1 MKTKSDTAQ
10 RQAARKFVEYWTF
23 QRGSEKGED
32 QQFWNSLLG
41 EVLGMDDV
49 KSHVQYQ
56 VPVPM
61 KGTTKFLD
69 AWIPETR
76 VLIEHKSRGVSL
88 DAPQAG
94 HEGMTPYE
102 QAVEYDNARPFDEKA
117 RWIVTCNFDEFRI
130 YDRAKPLA
138 PPLTLKLGNLPK
150 EAYRLAFLV
159 NPKEKAID
167 RELEIS
173 VQAGRIVG
181 EIYDALLKQYNEG
194 SLLSLRGDLETRSLG
209 EDSKKSPSL
218 QNSKT
223 PSSESNYL
231 AALNRLC
238 VRLVFCLYAEDADIF
253 PKDCFRRLMENTPA
267 PFLRERLKKLFEIL
281 DTPLNKR
288 DVYLEP
294 ELCAFPYTNGG
305 LFRLWNCENVKVCNY
320 ENMEMNRESHFHN
333 STVPYFHNSTFSH
346 SLDDI
351 HPISEDIRQLLIG
364 ASQFDWREITPT
376 IFGALFE
383 STLNPVTRRS
393 GGMVYTSVENIHKVI
408 DPLFLNDLT
417 RRVNECVAMPPSPS
431 RNRRLLALQTEMA
444 SKTFLDPACGSG
456 NFLTETYICLR
467 RLENRIIAAFQQGQG
482 ELDLGIS
489 IKVSIA
495 QFFGIEINDFAA
507 RVARIALWIA
517 EAQMRR
523 ETAEI
528 LHREP
533 EYLPLTDYDNII
545 EGNALRMDWARIGLP
560 TSDITIISIPEH
572 VPFRNAKAHLTELK
586 NAKKVVVNAA
596 GERFRFTKQIF
607 KALSDKARDQSV
619 GREVH
624 WAAVAAVERLCEA
637 SVFLWDEKPR
647 NGSVDI
653 SRYAKHGVCF
663 SVGGVPYIAKI
674 TSKVYPG
681 DIANVTYSVE
691 AVSIEKNDARGIT
704 DSIAKG
710 QGLDPSAANRILHFA
725 EAVKRATAKKHF
737 SYIIGNPPF
746 RGARNKS
753 DEQAD
758 DMAAVFGKEWKGL
771 GNLDYVTAWYKKAV
785 DVICQCGNVANTQS
799 QQPIGTGN
807 IGTGNIGNNSTFTRC
822 AFVSTNSICQGD
834 GVATLWKPLMENY
847 GMEIDFAHRTFRWDN
862 EAFDKAHVHCVIIG
876 FHAKGN
882 VANVK
887 MLPSPNANA
896 QLEIGN
902 IGTGN
907 TSTLA
912 TLTKTIFDGGRAIPA
927 THINAYLAPG
937 PDAWLESRSRT
948 LFASLP
954 LVFGSMPNDGGF
966 LSDWSPER
974 RAEVIARWPS
984 AEALFRRLVG
994 SHEATNDVERWCLWL
1009 KGVAPDAIRA
1019 VPPVMEAIA
1028 KVREHRLA
1036 SNRAAT
1042 RKLAATP
1049 TLFGEIRQPESGNYL
1064 LIPKVSSERREYI
1077 PMAFLPADVIASDLC
1092 LIVPGATLADFGVL
1106 TSSAHMAFTR
1116 ATCGRLKSDYR
1127 YSAKIVYNNFP
1138 WPGGVNVANVKMLPS
1153 PNANAQLETGN
1164 IGIGN
1169 TSTMAT
1175 ISKTAQAI
1183 LDARARY
1190 PESSL
1195 ADLYDPLTM
1204 PSDLRAAHEAN
1215 DKAVL
1220 AAYGLAPDTP
1230 EMDIVAHLFKLY
1242 AEKVNKA

>member
-1 MKTKSDTAQ
+1 MSTSQK
-10 RQAARKFVEYWTF
+10 QAARKFVEYWTF

-32 QQFWNSLLG
+32 QQFWNSLLRD
-41 EVLGMDDV
+41 VLGVTDV
-49 KSHVQYQ
+49 EQHIKYQ
-56 VPVPM
+56 VPVQL
-61 KGTTKFLD
+61 KDTTKFLD

-76 VLIEHKSRGVSL
+76 VLIEHKSRGVNL
-88 DAPQAG
+88 EAPQAG
-94 HEGMTPYE
+94 HGGLTPYE

-181 EIYDALLKQYNEG
+181 EIYDALLKQYQDFGLQTCDDRKPEV
-194 SLLSLRGDLETRSLG
+194 LG
-209 EDSKKSPSL
+209 PKS
-218 QNSKT
+218 
-223 PSSESNYL
+223 EVL

-238 VRLVFCLYAEDADIF
+238 VRLVFCLYAEDAEIF

-305 LFRLWNCENVKVCNY
+305 LFSTMNKQTDLLTPNGVRDSENVSGVS
-320 ENMEMNRESHFHN
+320 RELIRLLN
-333 STVPYFHNSTFSH
+333 N
-346 SLDDI
+346 LDDI
-351 HPISEDIRQLLIG
+351 PPITDDLRQLLIG

-408 DPLFLNDLT
+408 DPLFLSDLT
-417 RRVNECVAMPPSPS
+417 KRVNDILGTTEYTEDTEKKASVYSVS
-431 RNRRLLALQTEMA
+431 SVVKKKLLALQDEMA
-444 SKTFLDPACGSG
+444 ALTFLDPACGSG

-467 RLENRIIAAFQQGQG
+467 RLENRIIAALQQGQG

-489 IKVSIA
+489 VKVSIA
-495 QFFGIEINDFAA
+495 QFHGIEINDFA
-507 RVARIALWIA
+507 VAVAKTALWIA

-533 EYLPLTDYDNII
+533 DYLPLKDYDNII
-545 EGNALRMDWARIGLP
+545 EGNALRMDWSRIGLP
-560 TSDITIISIPEH
+560 TSDITIVSIPEH
-572 VPFRNAKAHLTELK
+572 VPFRDAKAHLTELK
-586 NAKKVVVNAA
+586 NAKKEVANAA

-674 TSKVYPG
+674 TSKIYPG

-704 DSIAKG
+704 DSISKG
-710 QGLDPSAANRILHFA
+710 QGLDPSAANRVLHFA

-737 SYIIGNPPF
+737 SYIMGNPPF
-746 RGARNKS
+746 VGARM
-753 DEQAD
+753 
-758 DMAAVFGKEWKGL
+758 MAQGSGQKKDIEDLFGDIKDVQD
-771 GNLDYVTAWYKKAV
+771 LDYVCGWYKKAAAM
-785 DVICQCGNVANTQS
+785 DA
-799 QQPIGTGN
+799 
-807 IGTGNIGNNSTFTRC
+807 RC
-822 AFVSTNSICQGD
+822 AFVSTNSICQGAQ
-834 GVATLWKPLMENY
+834 VPILWGDLIGKHGTM
-847 GMEIDFAHRTFRWDN
+847 IDFAHQTFRWDN
-862 EAFDKAHVHCVIIG
+862 ESTEKAAVHCVIVG
-876 FHAKGN
+876 FHAGGENGRAERVDHVGVENASTRSTCSTRLNSTRLKTLFDNGKPMAVPNISPYLTPGPSIFVIAAKDAAAWLPKMNFGN
-882 VANVK
+882 Q
-887 MLPSPNANA
+887 PR
-896 QLEIGN
+896 
-902 IGTGN
+902 
-907 TSTLA
+907 
-912 TLTKTIFDGGRAIPA
+912 DGGHFI
-927 THINAYLAPG
+927 L
-937 PDAWLESRSRT
+937 
-948 LFASLP
+948 
-954 LVFGSMPNDGGF
+954 
-966 LSDWSPER
+966 SPEER
-974 RAEVIARWPS
+974 DAILAAEPEI
-984 AEALFRRLVG
+984 
-994 SHEATNDVERWCLWL
+994 ERWIRPYIGAEEFIKGRLRYCIWL
-1009 KGVAPDAIRA
+1009 KGASPADIAHSKTLYARVAA
-1019 VPPVMEAIA
+1019 V
-1028 KVREHRLA
+1028 KQFRLA
-1036 SNRAAT
+1036 SKAKTTNGYA
-1042 RKLAATP
+1042 KVP
-1049 TLFGEIRQPESGNYL
+1049 HLFAQITQPDGVDYL
-1064 LIPKVSSERREYI
+1064 VIPSVSSERRRYI
-1077 PMAFLPADVIASDLC
+1077 PIGYMGADVIASNAVQIL
-1092 LIVPGATLADFGVL
+1092 PNATLCHFGVL
-1106 TSSAHMAFTR
+1106 TSSVHMAWMRTV
-1116 ATCGRLKSDYR
+1116 AGRLKSDYR
-1127 YSAKIVYNNFP
+1127 YSKELVYNTFP
-1138 WPGGVNVANVKMLPS
+1138 WLDLRVSAPPREKIEKA
-1153 PNANAQLETGN
+1153 AQH
-1164 IGIGN
+1164 
-1169 TSTMAT
+1169 
-1175 ISKTAQAI
+1175 I
-1183 LDARARY
+1183 LDVRAKY
-1190 PESSL
+1190 PDCSFAE
-1195 ADLYDPLTM
+1195 LYDENLM
-1204 PSDLRAAHEAN
+1204 PADLRAAHEAN

-1230 EMDIVAHLFKLY
+1230 EPEIVAHLFKLY
-1242 AEKVNKA
+1242 ANLTGE